1 MEHPAPCPI
10 WSLYRVF
17 EEPWLLGTHT
27 RSGWLNGGD
36 GIDGFEEEEQPAV
49 GFPPPTAHDSAIVCF
64 SGGERCAHW
73 EGMTQQGIDLK
84 IKNGEKK
91 GRRKKKKGL
100 ALMQCF
106 EKWC

>member
-17 EEPWLLGTHT
+17 EKPWLLGTHT

-36 GIDGFEEEEQPAV
+36 GIDGFEEEQPAV

-64 SGGERCAHW
+64 SGGERCVHW